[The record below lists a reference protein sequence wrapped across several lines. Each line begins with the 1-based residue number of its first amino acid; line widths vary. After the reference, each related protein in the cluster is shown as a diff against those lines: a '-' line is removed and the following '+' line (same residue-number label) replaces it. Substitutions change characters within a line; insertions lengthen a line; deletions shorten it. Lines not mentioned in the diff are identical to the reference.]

1 MVLQRHHKVIIGGVS
16 FLLIVFMITSSLFT
30 YMIFTKQATD
40 VNDLNK
46 KITNLQIYTQT
57 KFDDLSNNL
66 TNAKTELDSLGT
78 QVGSINKNITNL
90 KASLGSDFS
99 DIFANAVKSVVV
111 IVTNTGQGSGFVI
124 ANGGYIFTNAHVI
137 EGATAAVSITYDG
150 QQHRISKVG
159 ENSLMDIA
167 LLKMDSSN
175 YNPLEL
181 GNSDNVVQSERVIA
195 IGNAE
200 GTGFSVTHGSVSNI
214 HKAGEN
220 GLNIYIQI
228 DAALNPGNSGGPL
241 VDANGKVIG
250 MNTFKIANTESMGFA
265 LESNYIKQI
274 VNTISQQ
281 IEGKNLI

>member
-124 ANGGYIFTNAHVI
+124 ANGGYIVTNAHVI
-137 EGATAAVSITYDG
+137 EGATAAVAITYDG

-200 GTGFSVTHGSVSNI
+200 GTGFSVTQGSVSNI

-274 VNTISQQ
+274 VNTIPQQ